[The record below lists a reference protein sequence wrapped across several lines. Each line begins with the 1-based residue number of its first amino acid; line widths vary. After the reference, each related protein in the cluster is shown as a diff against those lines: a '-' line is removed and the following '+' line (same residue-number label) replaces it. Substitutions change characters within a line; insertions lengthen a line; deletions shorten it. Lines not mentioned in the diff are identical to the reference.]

1 MEYDIETVVF
11 DDALYH
17 PVELTIPLPDTDLG
31 IQAKLSVVILFND
44 ENNVPSAHC
53 LYVPLE
59 VTPLAI
65 SFLFI
70 PEFDLPYS

>member
-1 MEYDIETVVF
+1 MEYNIEAVVL
-11 DDALYH
+11 DDAVYH
-17 PVELTIPLPDTDLG
+17 PVELTMPLPDTDLG
-31 IQAKLSVVILFND
+31 IQAKLSIVILSNE

-70 PEFDLPYS
+70 PEFDLPNS